1 MSDKEIGA
9 YSIVGIGSNYQ
20 LTKDL
25 RLNAGISNLF
35 DKQIYRKMTVHR
47 PITNRAVRITQA

>member
-25 RLNAGISNLF
+25 RLNADQQPL
-35 DKQIYRKMTVHR
+35 
-47 PITNRAVRITQA
+47 